1 MAMSEYQQDPS
12 ASTGR
17 FRAFVERGD
26 EDVSHGRRRPAVSP
40 AVIIA
45 GVVVIIAI
53 VIVIIAL
60 A

>member
-1 MAMSEYQQDPS
+1 
-12 ASTGR
+12 
-17 FRAFVERGD
+17 
-26 EDVSHGRRRPAVSP
+26 VSHGRRRPAVSP

-45 GVVVIIAI
+45 GVVVIIAV

>member
-17 FRAFVERGD
+17 FQAFVERGD
-26 EDVSHGRRRPAVSP
+26 EEASHGRRRSLVSP

-45 GVVVIIAI
+45 GVVIIAA

>member
-1 MAMSEYQQDPS
+1 MSEYQQDPS

-17 FRAFVERGD
+17 FQAFYERG
-26 EDVSHGRRRPAVSP
+26 EEEAPRARRRSSLSP

-45 GVVVIIAI
+45 GVVIIAAI
-53 VIVIIAL
+53 VLIIAL

>member
-1 MAMSEYQQDPS
+1 MSDYQQDPS

-17 FRAFVERGD
+17 FQAFVERGN
-26 EDVSHGRRRPAVSP
+26 EEASQRRRSPVSP

-45 GVVVIIAI
+45 GVVIIVAI
-53 VIVIIAL
+53 VLIIAL